1 MTPQEILASLS
12 RLESELQEVASARL
26 LVEQTTQSYK
36 EVQHEIHLFVAE
48 FQNVVNSL
56 NSISNAFDKGQSSLS
71 DEAQRSIEIGRAHV

>member
-36 EVQHEIHLFVAE
+36 EVQQE
-48 FQNVVNSL
+48 
-56 NSISNAFDKGQSSLS
+56 
-71 DEAQRSIEIGRAHV
+71 